1 MQDVHG
7 PSQQAEAKPVQAP
20 RLTQVKG
27 AKTPQSGRRSFRKS
41 KSTLTVEEKRDRDA
55 RMQHFINV
63 LRIHRVYRAA
73 QASGWFSTPFEVFQQ
88 YLIEDYPDRME
99 CVDPVGGR
107 YRVEKYDAPTNE
119 VWLRKIGNH
128 G

>member
-1 MQDVHG
+1 
-7 PSQQAEAKPVQAP
+7 
-20 RLTQVKG
+20 
-27 AKTPQSGRRSFRKS
+27 
-41 KSTLTVEEKRDRDA
+41 
-55 RMQHFINV
+55 MQHFLNV

-73 QASGWFSTPFEVFQQ
+73 QEKGWYATSFEVFQQ

-99 CVDPVGGR
+99 CVDPNNAR
-107 YRVEKYDAPTNE
+107 YRVEKYDAVTDE